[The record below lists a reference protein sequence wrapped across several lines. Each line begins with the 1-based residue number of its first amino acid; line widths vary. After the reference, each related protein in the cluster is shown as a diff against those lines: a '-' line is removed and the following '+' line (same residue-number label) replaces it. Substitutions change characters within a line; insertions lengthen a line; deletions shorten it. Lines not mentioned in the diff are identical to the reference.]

1 MLRVERRD
9 GMRATGDHN
18 DGHSRIRDLVEARL
32 GRPPQDKLEAAVVLE
47 AWGGMRPPHALDI
60 AADAVDHAHDRPG
73 PSVANPRA
81 AQPRDKTVMA
91 EGLSLLIAVV
101 AVALWTLP
109 FGRALGTEVWDGAV
123 RLALPIT
130 LGLQWLLRS
139 RYLGRPNGLQVMRR
153 DWPALAAL
161 VAVAAAL
168 AIMLGARELV
178 AVLLIVTWVGGTVL
192 VRRGWGLV
200 YVVLLVI
207 VAVEVNLGVPPLS
220 TLTAV
225 AVGTLVLAAYIVAT
239 AGSANDAAGRPSR
252 AVAAG
257 LLGAGIGGL
266 LVLDT
271 SIGWGTEGVLP
282 ALALVPST
290 AGAFWG
296 GYHLWRFYDE
306 VPRALAGVPV
316 AEADRIALRGPAIG
330 VLGGAI
336 GRLVATTAV
345 LSALAMLAASY
356 LVGPETAQRSATSA
370 ATAEQTVGRDVGPVR
385 PAGDE
390 ERQESTDIAVAT
402 PLPTGVY
409 AAIESIEP
417 QPRAAANTHGPAG
430 RSTLLVGFGLIALS
444 TLLISLL
451 QSLGFASW
459 ALFTLACG
467 LAAEV
472 GMTYW
477 DAAPFNG
484 IALVTGAA
492 VAVLVAIPPIISLF
506 LRPGRVL
513 ATILWIS

>member
-1 MLRVERRD
+1 M
-9 GMRATGDHN
+9 
-18 DGHSRIRDLVEARL
+18 
-32 GRPPQDKLEAAVVLE
+32 
-47 AWGGMRPPHALDI
+47 
-60 AADAVDHAHDRPG
+60 
-73 PSVANPRA
+73 
-81 AQPRDKTVMA
+81 
-91 EGLSLLIAVV
+91 
-101 AVALWTLP
+101 
-109 FGRALGTEVWDGAV
+109 
-123 RLALPIT
+123 
-130 LGLQWLLRS
+130 
-139 RYLGRPNGLQVMRR
+139 
-153 DWPALAAL
+153 
-161 VAVAAAL
+161 
-168 AIMLGARELV
+168 
-178 AVLLIVTWVGGTVL
+178 
-192 VRRGWGLV
+192 
-200 YVVLLVI
+200 
-207 VAVEVNLGVPPLS
+207 
-220 TLTAV
+220 
-225 AVGTLVLAAYIVAT
+225 
-239 AGSANDAAGRPSR
+239 
-252 AVAAG
+252 
-257 LLGAGIGGL
+257 GAGIGGL

-306 VPRALAGVPV
+306 VPRALADVPV

-345 LSALAMLAASY
+345 LSVLAMLAASY
-356 LVGPETAQRSATSA
+356 LVGPETAQRNATSA
-370 ATAEQTVGRDVGPVR
+370 ATAEQTVDGDVDRTR

-390 ERQESTDIAVAT
+390 RRQGSTDIAVAT

-409 AAIESIEP
+409 AAIENIEP
-417 QPRAAANTHGPAG
+417 RQRTAANTHGPAG
-430 RSTLLVGFGLIALS
+430 RSTLLVGFGLIALA

-477 DAAPFNG
+477 DTAPFNG